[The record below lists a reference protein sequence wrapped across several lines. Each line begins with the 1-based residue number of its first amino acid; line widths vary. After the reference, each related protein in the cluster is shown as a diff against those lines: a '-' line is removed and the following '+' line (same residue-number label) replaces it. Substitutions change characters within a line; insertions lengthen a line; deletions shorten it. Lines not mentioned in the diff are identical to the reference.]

1 MRDAS
6 EPTEEAP
13 VSDAPDPQQLDSQ
26 QIVELLEE
34 HLLGSLPTLT
44 GPQIAEAV
52 GIDMEVARQRWRSL
66 GFTAVDDDVVAFT
79 EADLEAMR
87 LTQKLHDLGMINDD
101 DEAAL
106 IRTLGRSFAR
116 LAEWQLGLLGRAIDP
131 RTLGAEDLAAAIGE
145 ITPVIE
151 NVQNYIWRRHVL
163 SAASRL
169 LLSPP
174 QDEEGTVPAGIG
186 FADIVGYTRQTRSLK
201 QAELARLVDVFEER
215 ALAIVTGHDGRIIKT
230 IGDEIL
236 FAADRAE
243 DVAEIA
249 LELVEEHLHDED
261 FPQLRVGVAWGPVLN
276 RLGDVFGPTVN
287 IAARLTSV
295 ARPGRVLADKEL
307 ADALHD
313 DERFKLRRMRRQA
326 VKGYR
331 RLEPWK
337 LRRPD
342 EQDLPPA
349 AAFLQEKGEDIRRV
363 IDEMQT
369 RTERPPSSEGVEER
383 PGR

>member
-1 MRDAS
+1 V
-6 EPTEEAP
+6 PTEP
-13 VSDAPDPQQLDSQ
+13 NPGPDPQLGPQ
-26 QIVELLEE
+26 QIVELLEQ
-34 HLLGSLPTLT
+34 HLLGSLPTMT
-44 GPQIAEAV
+44 GPEIAAEV
-52 GIDMEVARQRWRSL
+52 GIGIELARQRWRSL
-66 GFTAVDDDVVAFT
+66 GFTAVDDDEVAFT

-87 LTQKLHDLGMINDD
+87 LTQRLHDLGMINAD

-116 LAEWQLGLLGRAIDP
+116 LAEWQIGLLGRAVDP
-131 RTLGAEDLAAAIGE
+131 TELGADDLAAVIAE

-151 NVQNYIWRRHVL
+151 QVQNYIWRRHVL
-163 SAASRL
+163 SAASRVL
-169 LLSPP
+169 LAPP
-174 QDEEGTVPAGIG
+174 VDEESTVSTGIG

-201 QAELARLVDVFEER
+201 QEELARLVDVFEAR
-215 ALAIVTGHDGRIIKT
+215 ALAIITAHDGRIIKT

-236 FAADRAE
+236 FAADRPA
-243 DVAEIA
+243 DVAHIA

-307 ADALHD
+307 AEAMVD
-313 DERFKLRRMRRQA
+313 DERFKLRRMRRTA

-342 EQDLPPA
+342 DLLPAVAVEEKGQDL
-349 AAFLQEKGEDIRRV
+349 GRV
-363 IDEMQT
+363 VDEMQS
-369 RTERPPSSEGVEER
+369 RAERATASEDLE
-383 PGR
+383 

>member
-1 MRDAS
+1 MPEDPAQPGPRL
-6 EPTEEAP
+6 E
-13 VSDAPDPQQLDSQ
+13 PQQV
-26 QIVELLEE
+26 VELLEQ
-34 HLLGSLPTLT
+34 HLLGSHPTLT
-44 GPQIAEAV
+44 GPQIAEAI
-52 GIDMEVARQRWRSL
+52 GIDMELARQRWRSL
-66 GFTAVDDDVVAFT
+66 GFTAVDDEEIAFT

-87 LTQKLHDLGMINDD
+87 LTQRLHELGMINEG

-116 LAEWQLGLLGRAIDP
+116 LAEWQLGLLGRAVDP
-131 RTLGAEDLAAAIGE
+131 TGLDAEQLEAAIAE

-151 NVQNYIWRRHVL
+151 QVQNYIWRRHVL

-169 LLSPP
+169 LLAPP
-174 QDEEGTVPAGIG
+174 ADAEGTISAGIG

-201 QAELARLVDVFEER
+201 REELARLVDVFEAR
-215 ALAIVTGHDGRIIKT
+215 ALEIVTAHDGRIIKT

-236 FAADRAE
+236 YAADHPA
-243 DVAEIA
+243 DAAEIA
-249 LELVEEHLHDED
+249 LELVEEHLHAED

-287 IAARLTSV
+287 LAARLTSV
-295 ARPGRVLADKEL
+295 ARPGRVLTDKEL
-307 ADALHD
+307 AEALHD
-313 DERFKLRRMRRQA
+313 DDRFRLRRMRRTA

-342 EQDLPPA
+342 DDHDDA
-349 AAFLQEKGEDIRRV
+349 
-363 IDEMQT
+363 
-369 RTERPPSSEGVEER
+369 
-383 PGR
+383 

>member
-1 MRDAS
+1 MSMPEDPAQVDPGPGL
-6 EPTEEAP
+6 EP
-13 VSDAPDPQQLDSQ
+13 Q
-26 QIVELLEE
+26 QIVDLLED
-34 HLLGSLPTLT
+34 HLLGSHPTLT
-44 GPQIAEAV
+44 GPQIADAV
-52 GIDMEVARQRWRSL
+52 GIDMEIARQRWRSL
-66 GFTAVDDDVVAFT
+66 GFTAVDDDEVAFT

-87 LTQKLHDLGMINDD
+87 LTQRLHDLGMINED

-116 LAEWQLGLLGRAIDP
+116 LAEWQLGLLGREIDP
-131 RTLGAEDLAAAIGE
+131 TSLPADDLAVVIGE

-151 NVQNYIWRRHVL
+151 HVQNYIWRRHVL

-169 LLSPP
+169 LLAGPT
-174 QDEEGTVPAGIG
+174 DEGAAQAGIG

-201 QAELARLVDVFEER
+201 QAELARLVDVFEAR
-215 ALAIVTGHDGRIIKT
+215 ALAIVTGHSGRIIKT

-236 FAADRAE
+236 YATDRPEDAAA
-243 DVAEIA
+243 IA
-249 LELVEEHLHDED
+249 LELVEEHVGDED
-261 FPQLRVGVAWGPVLN
+261 FPQLRVGVAWGTVLH

-295 ARPGRVLADKEL
+295 ARPGKVLVDKDL

-313 DERFKLRRMRRQA
+313 DERFQLRRMRRTA

-337 LRRPD
+337 LRR
-342 EQDLPPA
+342 A
-349 AAFLQEKGEDIRRV
+349 ADSEDT
-363 IDEMQT
+363 DDD
-369 RTERPPSSEGVEER
+369 
-383 PGR
+383 

>member
-1 MRDAS
+1 MPE
-6 EPTEEAP
+6 EPTP
-13 VSDAPDPQQLDSQ
+13 GLDPH

-44 GPQIAEAV
+44 GPQVAAEV
-52 GIDMEVARQRWRSL
+52 GISMELARQRWRSL
-66 GFTAVDDDVVAFT
+66 GFTAVDDDEVAFT
-79 EADLEAMR
+79 EADVEAMR
-87 LTQKLHDLGMINDD
+87 LTQRLHELGMINQD

-116 LAEWQLGLLGRAIDP
+116 LAEWQLTLLGRTVDP
-131 RTLGAEDLAAAIGE
+131 RELDADSLAAVIAE

-151 NVQNYIWRRHVL
+151 QVQNYVWRRHVL

-169 LLSPP
+169 LLAPP
-174 QDEEGTVPAGIG
+174 VDEEQGVSAAIG

-201 QAELARLVDVFEER
+201 QEELAELVDAFEAR
-215 ALAIVTGHDGRIIKT
+215 ALAIITSHHGRIIKT

-236 FAADRAE
+236 FAADRPENA
-243 DVAEIA
+243 AQMA
-249 LELVEEHLHDED
+249 LELVEEHLLDEN

-287 IAARLTSV
+287 IASRLTSL
-295 ARPGRVLADKEL
+295 ARPGRVLVDKDLAEAL
-307 ADALHD
+307 AD
-313 DERFKLRRMRRQA
+313 DEQVRLRRMRRTA

-337 LRRPD
+337 LRRAD
-342 EQDLPPA
+342 GEDLPPVA
-349 AAFLQEKGEDIRRV
+349 ALLQEKGEDLLRAV
-363 IDEMQT
+363 DEVQPIP
-369 RTERPPSSEGVEER
+369 ERPVGPQDGE
-383 PGR
+383 

>member
-1 MRDAS
+1 MPDSR
-6 EPTEEAP
+6 PL
-13 VSDAPDPQQLDSQ
+13 DPQQV
-26 QIVELLEE
+26 VELLEE
-34 HLLGSLPTLT
+34 HLLGSHPTMT
-44 GPQIAEAV
+44 GPQIAAEI
-52 GIDMEVARQRWRSL
+52 GISMDLARQRWRSL
-66 GFTAVDDDVVAFT
+66 GFSAVADDEVVFT
-79 EADLEAMR
+79 DADLEAMR
-87 LTQKLHDLGMINDD
+87 LTQRLHDLGMVNED

-116 LAEWQLGLLGRAIDP
+116 LAEWQLGLLGREIDP
-131 RTLGAEDLAAAIGE
+131 SKLGADDLAAAIAE

-151 NVQNYIWRRHVL
+151 QVQNYIWRRHVL

-169 LLSPP
+169 LLTPP
-174 QDEEGTVPAGIG
+174 TDEEGAVRAGIG

-201 QAELARLVDVFEER
+201 QEELARLVDVFEAR
-215 ALAIVTGHDGRIIKT
+215 ALAIVTAHDGRIIKT

-236 FAADRAE
+236 FAADRPE
-243 DVAEIA
+243 DAAYIA
-249 LELVEEHLHDED
+249 LELVEEHLHDPD
-261 FPQLRVGVAWGPVLN
+261 FPQLRVGVAWGSVLS

-307 ADALHD
+307 AEALQED
-313 DERFKLRRMRRQA
+313 PDFKLRRMRRTA

-342 EQDLPPA
+342 DDDALPA
-349 AAFLQEKGEDIRRV
+349 TTAYLQEKGQDLRRLVDEVQARAERASAPED
-363 IDEMQT
+363 
-369 RTERPPSSEGVEER
+369 VE
-383 PGR
+383 

>member
-1 MRDAS
+1 LPTDDSTPLDA
-6 EPTEEAP
+6 
-13 VSDAPDPQQLDSQ
+13 Q
-26 QIVELLEE
+26 QIVDLLEE
-34 HLLGSLPTLT
+34 HLLGSLPTMT
-44 GPQIAEAV
+44 GPQIAGEV
-52 GIDMEVARQRWRSL
+52 GISMELARQRWRSL
-66 GFTAVDDDVVAFT
+66 GFTAVDDDEVAFT
-79 EADLEAMR
+79 DADLEAMR
-87 LTQKLHDLGMINDD
+87 LTQRLHDLGMINEE

-116 LAEWQLGLLGRAIDP
+116 LAEWQLGLLGRAVDP
-131 RTLGAEDLAAAIGE
+131 ASLGGDDLAAVVAE

-151 NVQNYIWRRHVL
+151 QVQNYIWRRHVL

-169 LLSPP
+169 LLAPP
-174 QDEEGTVPAGIG
+174 PEDEGTSSLGIG

-201 QAELARLVDVFEER
+201 QEELARLVDVFEAR
-215 ALAIVTGHDGRIIKT
+215 ALAIVTAHHGRIIKT

-243 DVAEIA
+243 DAAHIA
-249 LELVEEHLHDED
+249 LELVEEHLTDED

-307 ADALHD
+307 ADALQD
-313 DERFKLRRMRRQA
+313 DERFKLRRMRRTA

-342 EQDLPPA
+342 DDGDLPPA
-349 AAFLQEKGEDIRRV
+349 AAYLQEKGEDLRRV

-369 RTERPPSSEGVEER
+369 RTERAAATEDVE
-383 PGR
+383 

>member
-1 MRDAS
+1 M
-6 EPTEEAP
+6 AP
-13 VSDAPDPQQLDSQ
+13 EHDQPPLDPQ

-34 HLLGSLPTLT
+34 HLLGSHPTLT
-44 GPQIAEAV
+44 GRDIADEV
-52 GIDMEVARQRWRSL
+52 GIDMELARQRWRSL
-66 GFTAVDDDVVAFT
+66 GFTAVGDDVVAFT

-87 LTQKLHDLGMINDD
+87 LTQRLHDLGMINDD

-131 RTLGAEDLAAAIGE
+131 TSLGSDDLAGAIGE

-151 NVQNYIWRRHVL
+151 QVQNYIWRRHVL

-169 LLSPP
+169 LLAPP
-174 QDEEGTVPAGIG
+174 PDEEGTVSTGIG

-201 QAELARLVDVFEER
+201 QEELARLVDVFEAR
-215 ALAIVTGHDGRIIKT
+215 ALAIVTAHNGRIIKT

-236 FAADRAE
+236 FAADWAE
-243 DVAEIA
+243 DAAYIA
-249 LELVEEHLHDED
+249 LELVEEHLHDDD
-261 FPQLRVGVAWGPVLN
+261 FPQLRVGVAWGPVLH

-295 ARPGRVLADKEL
+295 ARPGRVLADKDL
-307 ADALHD
+307 AEALRHN
-313 DERFKLRRMRRQA
+313 ENFKLRRMRRTA

-342 EQDLPPA
+342 ESDLPPA
-349 AAFLQEKGEDIRRV
+349 AAFLQKQGEDLRRV
-363 IDEMQT
+363 VDEIQA
-369 RTERPPSSEGVEER
+369 RAERAASSEDGE
-383 PGR
+383 

>member
-1 MRDAS
+1 VAD
-6 EPTEEAP
+6 EQPL
-13 VSDAPDPQQLDSQ
+13 DPQ
-26 QIVELLEE
+26 QIVELLET

-44 GPQIAEAV
+44 GPQVAEAV
-52 GIDMEVARQRWRSL
+52 GIDMDVARQRWRSL
-66 GFTAVDDDVVAFT
+66 GFTAVDDDEVAFT

-87 LTQKLHDLGMINDD
+87 LTQRLHDLGMITDD

-116 LAEWQLGLLGRAIDP
+116 LAEWQLGLLGRAVDP
-131 RTLGAEDLAAAIGE
+131 TSLESDDLAAVIAE
-145 ITPVIE
+145 VTPVIE
-151 NVQNYIWRRHVL
+151 QVQSYIWRRHVL

-169 LLSPP
+169 LLAPP
-174 QDEEGTVPAGIG
+174 PDDEGAVSTGIG

-201 QAELARLVDVFEER
+201 QEELARLVDVFEAR
-215 ALAIVTGHDGRIIKT
+215 ALAIVTAHDGRIIKT

-236 FAADRAE
+236 FAADRPE
-243 DVAEIA
+243 DTAAMA

-261 FPQLRVGVAWGPVLN
+261 FPQLRVGVAWGPVLH

-295 ARPGRVLADKEL
+295 ARPGRVLADKDL
-307 ADALHD
+307 AEALQDND
-313 DERFKLRRMRRQA
+313 DFKLRRMRRQS

-342 EQDLPPA
+342 DEDLPPA
-349 AAFLQEKGEDIRRV
+349 AAFLQEKGEDLRRV
-363 IDEMQT
+363 VDEIQA
-369 RTERPPSSEGVEER
+369 RAERAAAAEGPEELPDR
-383 PGR
+383 

>member
-1 MRDAS
+1 MPADEHR
-6 EPTEEAP
+6 P
-13 VSDAPDPQQLDSQ
+13 QLDPHRV
-26 QIVELLEE
+26 VELLEE
-34 HLLGSLPTLT
+34 HLLGSHPTLT
-44 GPQIAEAV
+44 GPQIAAEV
-52 GIDMEVARQRWRSL
+52 GISMDLARQRWRSL
-66 GFTAVDDDVVAFT
+66 GFSAVEDDEVVFT

-87 LTQKLHDLGMINDD
+87 LTQRLHELGLIEPD

-116 LAEWQLGLLGRAIDP
+116 LAEWQLSLLGREVDP
-131 RTLGAEDLAAAIGE
+131 TSLDSDQLGAVIAEV
-145 ITPVIE
+145 TPLIE
-151 NVQNYIWRRHVL
+151 GVQNYIWRRHVL

-169 LLSPP
+169 LLAPP
-174 QDEEGTVPAGIG
+174 ADEEGTVSAGIG

-201 QAELARLVDVFEER
+201 QDELARLVDVFEAR
-215 ALAIVTGHDGRIIKT
+215 SLAIITAHQGRIIKT

-236 FAADRAE
+236 FAADQPE
-243 DVAEIA
+243 DAAQIA

-261 FPQLRVGVAWGPVLN
+261 FPQLRVGVAWGPVLS

-307 ADALHD
+307 ADALRD
-313 DERFKLRRMRRQA
+313 DERFQLRRMRRTA

-342 EQDLPPA
+342 DRVSPPPV
-349 AAFLQEKGEDIRRV
+349 EEGGEDVRRV
-363 IDEMQT
+363 VDEMQA
-369 RTERPPSSEGVEER
+369 RAERPAPAEGLE
-383 PGR
+383 

>member
-1 MRDAS
+1 V
-6 EPTEEAP
+6 PTER
-13 VSDAPDPQQLDSQ
+13 SDPGLDPQ
-26 QIVELLEE
+26 QIVEVLEQ
-34 HLLGSLPTLT
+34 HLLGSHPTLT
-44 GPQIAEAV
+44 GQQIADAV
-52 GIDMEVARQRWRSL
+52 GIDMELARSRWRSL
-66 GFTAVDDDVVAFT
+66 GFTAVGDDVVAFT

-87 LTQKLHDLGMINDD
+87 LTQRLHDLGMINDE
-101 DEAAL
+101 DEAGL

-116 LAEWQLGLLGRAIDP
+116 LAEWQLGLLGRAVDP
-131 RTLGAEDLAAAIGE
+131 AGLSSDDLAAVVAD

-151 NVQNYIWRRHVL
+151 QVQNYIWRRHVL

-169 LLSPP
+169 LLAPP
-174 QDEEGTVPAGIG
+174 PDEEGTISAGIG

-201 QAELARLVDVFEER
+201 QQELARLVDVFEAR
-215 ALAIVTGHDGRIIKT
+215 ALAIVTAHDGRIIKT

-236 FAADRAE
+236 FAADHAA
-243 DVAEIA
+243 DAAHIA

-307 ADALHD
+307 ADELHD
-313 DERFKLRRMRRQA
+313 DPAFRLRRMRRTA

-337 LRRPD
+337 LRRPS
-342 EQDLPPA
+342 EEDLPPA
-349 AAFLQEKGEDIRRV
+349 PA
-363 IDEMQT
+363 
-369 RTERPPSSEGVEER
+369 VEQ
-383 PGR
+383 

>member
-1 MRDAS
+1 V
-6 EPTEEAP
+6 P
-13 VSDAPDPQQLDSQ
+13 SDRAQPLDPQQV
-26 QIVELLEE
+26 VELLED
-34 HLLGSLPTLT
+34 HLLGSHPTMT
-44 GPQIAEAV
+44 GPQIAAEV
-52 GIDMEVARQRWRSL
+52 GISMDVARQRWRSL
-66 GFTAVDDDVVAFT
+66 GFSAVEDDEVVFT
-79 EADLEAMR
+79 EADLEAMQ
-87 LTQKLHDLGMINDD
+87 LTQRLHELGLINET

-131 RTLGAEDLAAAIGE
+131 TTLGPQELSAAIAE
-145 ITPVIE
+145 VTPVIE
-151 NVQNYIWRRHVL
+151 QVQNYIWRRHVL

-169 LLSPP
+169 LLAPP
-174 QDEEGTVPAGIG
+174 AEAEGAASAAIG

-201 QAELARLVDVFEER
+201 QEELARLVDVFEAR
-215 ALAIVTGHDGRIIKT
+215 ALAVITAHDGRIIKT

-236 FAADRAE
+236 FAADRPE
-243 DVAEIA
+243 DIALIA
-249 LELVEEHLHDED
+249 LELVEEHLQDED
-261 FPQLRVGVAWGPVLN
+261 FPQLRVGIAWGPVLS

-307 ADALHD
+307 AEALLED
-313 DERFKLRRMRRQA
+313 DRFTLRRMRRTA

-342 EQDLPPA
+342 T
-349 AAFLQEKGEDIRRV
+349 EDAG
-363 IDEMQT
+363 
-369 RTERPPSSEGVEER
+369 GV
-383 PGR
+383 

>member
-1 MRDAS
+1 VRRCAAPQPTAS
-6 EPTEEAP
+6 ATPSIVADVP
-13 VSDAPDPQQLDSQ
+13 LDPRQV
-26 QIVELLEE
+26 VELLEE
-34 HLLGSLPTLT
+34 YLLGSTPTLT
-44 GPQIAEAV
+44 GPQVAADV
-52 GIDMEVARQRWRSL
+52 GISMDLARQRWRSL
-66 GFTAVDDDVVAFT
+66 GFTAVEDDEVAFT

-87 LTQKLHDLGMINDD
+87 LTQRLHDLGMINED

-116 LAEWQLGLLGRAIDP
+116 LAEWQLGLLGRTVDP
-131 RTLGAEDLAAAIGE
+131 TALEVDDLAGVVAE
-145 ITPVIE
+145 VTPVIE
-151 NVQNYIWRRHVL
+151 QVQNYIWRRHVL

-169 LLSPP
+169 LLAPP
-174 QDEEGTVPAGIG
+174 ADEEGTVSAGIG

-201 QAELARLVDVFEER
+201 QEELARLVDVFEAR
-215 ALAIVTGHDGRIIKT
+215 ALAIITAHSGRIIKT

-236 FAADRAE
+236 FAADNPE
-243 DVAEIA
+243 DIAHIA
-249 LELVEEHLHDED
+249 LELVEEHLHDEN

-287 IAARLTSV
+287 ISARLTSV

-307 ADALHD
+307 AEALHD
-313 DERFKLRRMRRQA
+313 NDSFKLRRMRRTA

-342 EQDLPPA
+342 EEDLPPA
-349 AAFLQEKGEDIRRV
+349 AAFLQERGEDLRRV
-363 IDEMQT
+363 VDEVQA
-369 RTERPPSSEGVEER
+369 RSERAAEGDDEE
-383 PGR
+383 